1 MNIEP
6 RDMSMSLRFF
16 FMLVILLSS
25 LCLTPFQPLMVETS
39 ESNNSGYQQDVISG
53 DAEQI
58 EVKMKEKA
66 ENLVSAI
73 PHNSMNPDEKIMEGM
88 QEGSLSSASVMLKK
102 VSPEEEL
109 TNNNAPHAIEE
120 VSVGV
125 SGGIQAVSDDPQ
137 ILSVSI
143 VNASSNEEIE
153 YGLPGMNVTVSF
165 EVKGKIDSNKI
176 KLEFRRDIVG
186 SLDTTLV
193 TYETANDVDLE
204 SSETLVLS
212 TDNITLD
219 ATLSDFGRDSGDIRS
234 YFVKIIEDKF
244 SDRVLYEGGIEEQKG
259 GFLAMF
265 GDISLDL
272 VEYYNVTDDGD
283 LVPITLSLDTWS
295 VAAVVHFTVSEGA
308 VWDRYL
314 VAAFRYNVRLG
325 LDTEVDSTPAVIDLT
340 ETVLPG
346 SYYFNFSADNMVP
359 LQFDG
364 DLSYGSGFGEVSSV
378 YAQLFLAEVDN
389 NGDATRSS
397 QLDYTVDREYTSL
410 RVLDDLADATV
421 HMEIVWPRSADKV
434 SGANIEVFAIIH
446 AGVSNYLIDAIK
458 INGVDVSSSYDPS
471 SGYLLHNISTPGAGT
486 SSIFEIVLSVEIGD
500 FSDQTSVWVQYEDPG
515 LSFPQ
520 EYGVESI
527 NLIKLLFNESSTF
540 STDFYYE
547 FGGGFGSFNL
557 TPILTIGF
565 AVRVV
570 SDVHVAY
577 PQTSL
582 FGYDNSLFVK
592 ASTPRLEFVIDISLD
607 LMLEVTADTSTFS
620 VLFGVYDARFIVPYE
635 LPLGIFTF
643 SLAELIGEDL
653 ARSFTHLEIRPLQYI
668 PATAAVSWLVD
679 LVLALDILPF
689 FTNVFVIEADVTE
702 TNANLGL
709 TKISFTSSDTSAYTI
724 TPSDN
729 EADVSVSLDNFRYSY
744 QLVTEVFFQLSLSGQ
759 ILFYNIG
766 TIDINEWLANSFGI
780 EIPSL
785 RVVSPEISLMFDNT
799 EPLSFTSTV
808 NDTYAVIVTE
818 TVTET
823 VTENITVIEIQNKTV
838 TSEATV
844 TEKETDVQTDLQTIT
859 QAPFAIYFLVL
870 SLISVSLFIFILSRR
885 RK

>member
-16 FMLVILLSS
+16 FILVILLSS

-53 DAEQI
+53 NAEQI

-73 PHNSMNPDEKIMEGM
+73 PHNSMNPDEKGMEGM
-88 QEGSLSSASVMLKK
+88 QERSLSSASVMLKK

-109 TNNNAPHAIEE
+109 SNNNAPHAIKD
-120 VSVGV
+120 VNGGV
-125 SGGIQAVSDDPQ
+125 SGGIQAVSDDPEV
-137 ILSVSI
+137 LSVSI
-143 VNASSNEEIE
+143 LNASSNEEIE

-165 EVKGKIDSNKI
+165 EVKGKIDGKKI
-176 KLEFRRDIVG
+176 ELEFRRDRVG
-186 SLDTTLV
+186 TFDNNLV
-193 TYETANDVDLE
+193 TYETEDAVTLDSDE
-204 SSETLVLS
+204 SRMFS

-219 ATLSDFGRDSGDIRS
+219 ADLSKFGRDSGIRS
-234 YFVKIIEDKF
+234 YFVKIKADG
-244 SDRVLYEGGIEEQKG
+244 DLYEGGIEEQKG

-325 LDTEVDSTPAVIDLT
+325 LDTKVASTPAVIDLT

-378 YAQLFLAEVDN
+378 YAQLFSAEVDE
-389 NGDATRSS
+389 NGDVTSSS

-410 RVLDDLADATV
+410 RVLDDLAGATV

-434 SGANIEVFAIIH
+434 SGTEIEVFAIIH
-446 AGVSNYLIDAIK
+446 AGVSNYLIDVIK

-500 FSDQTSVWVQYEDPG
+500 FSDKTSVWVQYEDPG

-607 LMLEVTADTSTFS
+607 LMLEVKADTSTFS
-620 VLFGVYDARFIVPYE
+620 VLFGVYDAQFIVPYE

-679 LVLALDILPF
+679 LVLSLDILPF

-709 TKISFTSSDTSAYTI
+709 TKISFTSSDTNVYTI

-729 EADVSVSLDNFRYSY
+729 ETDVSVSLDNFRYSY

-785 RVVSPEISLMFDNT
+785 RVESPKVSLMFDNT

-808 NDTYAVIVTE
+808 NDSYAVIVTE
-818 TVTET
+818 TVKEN
-823 VTENITVIEIQNKTV
+823 VTMIEIQNKTV

-844 TEKETDVQTDLQTIT
+844 TEKETDVQTGIQTVT
-859 QAPFAIYFLVL
+859 QTPFAIYFLVL
-870 SLISVSLFIFILSRR
+870 SLISASLFLFILSRR